1 MPRLSLVLVTHHE
14 QGHLRRGVRNLLDQ
28 TGAVDQADGVDGV
41 ADVELLVVDDAS
53 TDHTAEILAELAA
66 DDSRLRVHR
75 LAERAGAAAAR
86 LAALDLVSGDHV
98 WFVEPTD
105 LLPPGALPA
114 VLDALADRPPVL
126 VVDHLLRAYDGKER
140 RVKAPPGGTP
150 WLWDSVVAAD
160 LLREHL
166 AAAVGAGGGWEV
178 ATAWGVA
185 LDARDVRRLG
195 AAAYVRRVLPQAV
208 RRRTDP
214 RPARDVAAAYA
225 DLVRDLG
232 PTVAPAL
239 RAAVVEAALSQ
250 IEQLPV
256 RRRGAQL
263 SAVAAAWRS
272 LGPDAQALLRLHP
285 AQRRALDAGSYPAWR
300 AVGEAARGRRGARG
314 AARAARRGVRQARR
328 LPRTARSWPLRAWY
342 RAQLRRP
349 LEPDLA
355 VYGAYWFTAY
365 SCNPRA
371 VYEKARELAPWVRGV
386 WVVDEDRQD
395 RVPAGV
401 PFVVTG
407 TRDYYRVLARAAYLV
422 NNVNFPNDFVKRPGQ
437 VHLQTH
443 HGTPVKTMGL
453 DLVDATY
460 GRKRMN
466 FDRLVE
472 RVAKWDLSVSQNA
485 FTTEQWERVYPGT
498 YESIET
504 GYPRNDVLAAA
515 TPEQVVAVR
524 AELGIAEGT
533 TAVLYAPT
541 HREYHKGFV
550 PQLDPARLAAALGPD
565 HVLLMRAHYFY
576 ADSPLGAE
584 PAPGVVDVADHPRIE
599 DLYLAADVLVTDY
612 SSVMFDYAVLD
623 RPIVVFASD
632 WEEYVSLRGTYVD
645 LMTESPGPV
654 VRTEEALAEVLVT
667 RRAWD
672 DGSTA
677 LRQAF
682 RARFC
687 SLEDGRAA
695 ERVVRRLWPSPVE
708 DR

>member
-14 QGHLRRGVRNLLDQ
+14 QGHLRRGVRSLLTQVGALDQ
-28 TGAVDQADGVDGV
+28 GGGGD
-41 ADVELLVVDDAS
+41 DVELLVVDDAS
-53 TDHTAEILAELAA
+53 TDHTREILAELVAQ
-66 DDSRLRVHR
+66 DGRLRVHR
-75 LAERAGAAAAR
+75 CAERAGPAAAR
-86 LAALDLVSGDHV
+86 LAALDLVTGDHV

-105 LLPPGALPA
+105 VLPPGALDE
-114 VLDALADRPPVL
+114 VLGALADRPPVL
-126 VVDHLLRAYDGKER
+126 VVDHLLRGYDGKER
-140 RVKAPPGGTP
+140 RVKAPAGGTP
-150 WLWDSVVAAD
+150 WLWDSVVTAG
-160 LLREHL
+160 LLRGHL
-166 AAAVGAGGGWEV
+166 AAAVRAGGGWEV
-178 ATAWGVA
+178 AAAWGVA
-185 LDARDVRRLG
+185 LAAGDLRRLG
-195 AAAYVRRVLPQAV
+195 ATAYVRRVLPQAV

-214 RPARDVAAAYA
+214 RPAREVAAAYA
-225 DLVRDLG
+225 ELVRDL
-232 PTVAPAL
+232 PRTAAPAV
-239 RAAVVEAALSQ
+239 RAAVVEAALGQ
-250 IEQLPV
+250 VEQLPLRL
-256 RRRGAQL
+256 RRSQL
-263 SAVAAAWRS
+263 AAVAAAWRA
-272 LGPDAQALLRLHP
+272 LGEDAQALLRLHP
-285 AQRRALDAGSYPAWR
+285 AQRRALEAGSYPAWR
-300 AVGEAARGRRGARG
+300 AVGEAARARRGGRG
-314 AARAARRGVRQARR
+314 AVRAARRGARQARR
-328 LPRTARSWPLRAWY
+328 LPGAARSWPLQAWY

-355 VYGAYWFTAY
+355 VYAAYWFAAY

-386 WVVDEDRQD
+386 WVVDADKQD

-407 TRDYYRVLARAAYLV
+407 TRDYYRVLARATYLV

-485 FTTEQWERVYPGT
+485 FTTEQWERVYPGA

-504 GYPRNDVLAAA
+504 GYPRNDVLATA
-515 TPEQVVAVR
+515 TPEQVAAVR
-524 AELGIAEGT
+524 AGLGIAEGT
-533 TAVLYAPT
+533 TAVLYTPT
-541 HREYHKGFV
+541 HREYHKSFV
-550 PQLDPARLAAALGPD
+550 PQLDPAQLAAALGPD
-565 HVLLMRAHYFY
+565 HVLLVRAHYFY
-576 ADSPLGAE
+576 ADSPMGAE
-584 PAPGVVDVADHPRIE
+584 PARGVVDVADHPRIE
-599 DLYLAADVLVTDY
+599 DFYLAADVLVTDY

-632 WEEYVSLRGTYVD
+632 WEEYVNLRGTYVD
-645 LMTESPGPV
+645 LLDESPGPV
-654 VRTEEALAEVLVT
+654 VRTQEELAEVLVT

-695 ERVVRRLWPSPVE
+695 ERVVRRLWPAPVE
-708 DR
+708 DG

>member
-14 QGHLRRGVRNLLDQ
+14 QGHLRRGVRSLLAQ
-28 TGAVDQADGVDGV
+28 VDALDHVGGGD
-41 ADVELLVVDDAS
+41 DVELLVVDDAS
-53 TDHTAEILAELAA
+53 TDHTAEILAELVAQ
-66 DDSRLRVHR
+66 DGRLRVHR
-75 LAERAGAAAAR
+75 CAERAGPAAAR
-86 LAALDLVSGDHV
+86 LAALDLVTGDHV

-105 LLPPGALPA
+105 VLPPGALDE
-114 VLDALADRPPVL
+114 VLAALADRPPVL
-126 VVDHLLRAYDGKER
+126 VVDHLLRAYDGKAR
-140 RVKAPPGGTP
+140 RVKAPAGGTP
-150 WLWDSVVAAD
+150 WLWDSVITSG

-166 AAAVGAGGGWEV
+166 TAAVGAGGGWEV
-178 ATAWGVA
+178 AAAWGVA
-185 LDARDVRRLG
+185 LAAGDVRRLG
-195 AAAYVRRVLPQAV
+195 ATAYVRRVLPQAV

-214 RPARDVAAAYA
+214 RPARAVAAAYA
-225 DLVRDLG
+225 ELVRDLP
-232 PTVAPAL
+232 PTAATAL
-239 RAAVVEAALSQ
+239 RAAVVEAALGQ
-250 IEQLPV
+250 VEQLPL
-256 RRRGAQL
+256 RLRGAQL
-263 SAVAAAWRS
+263 AAVAAAWQD
-272 LGPDAQALLRLHP
+272 LGEDAQALLRLHP

-300 AVGEAARGRRGARG
+300 AVGEAARTRRGARG
-314 AARAARRGVRQARR
+314 AVRAARRGARQARR
-328 LPRTARSWPLRAWY
+328 LPGAARSWPLQAWY

-355 VYGAYWFTAY
+355 VYAAYWFAAY

-386 WVVDEDRQD
+386 WVVDADKQD

-401 PFVVTG
+401 PLVVTG
-407 TRDYYRVLARAAYLV
+407 TRDYYRVLARATYLV

-453 DLVDATY
+453 DLVDAAY
-460 GRKRMN
+460 GRRRMN

-504 GYPRNDVLAAA
+504 GYPRNDVLAVA
-515 TPEQVVAVR
+515 TPEQVAAVR
-524 AELGIAEGT
+524 AGLGIAEGT
-533 TAVLYAPT
+533 TAVLYTPT

-550 PQLDPARLAAALGPD
+550 PQLDPAQLAAALGPD
-565 HVLLMRAHYFY
+565 HVLLVRAHYFY
-576 ADSPLGAE
+576 ADSPMGAE

-645 LMTESPGPV
+645 LLTESPGPV
-654 VRTEEALAEVLVT
+654 VRTQEELAEVLVT

-677 LRQAF
+677 LRRAF

-695 ERVVRRLWPSPVE
+695 ERVVRRLWPAPVE
-708 DR
+708 DG

>member
-14 QGHLRRGVRNLLDQ
+14 QGHLRRGVRSVLEQ
-28 TGAVDQADGVDGV
+28 VTEVQAAGGDP
-41 ADVELLVVDDAS
+41 VEVLVVDDAS
-53 TDHTAEILAELAA
+53 TDHTAEILAELA
-66 DDSRLRVHR
+66 DQDRRLAVHR
-75 LAERAGAAAAR
+75 LDERAGAARAR
-86 LAALDLVSGDHV
+86 LAALDLVHGEHV

-105 LLPPGALPA
+105 ALPPGALSA
-114 VLDALADRPPVL
+114 VLGALADAPPVL
-126 VVDHLLRAYDGKER
+126 VVDHLSRAYDGKER
-140 RVKAPPGGTP
+140 RVKAPKGGTP
-150 WLWDSVVAAD
+150 FLWDTVIATGLA
-160 LLREHL
+160 REHL
-166 AAAVGAGGGWEV
+166 AAAVGAGGGWEA

-185 LDARDVRRLG
+185 LEAGEVLRL
-195 AAAYVRRVLPQAV
+195 AEPAYVRRALPQAV
-208 RRRTDP
+208 RRGTDP
-214 RPARDVAAAYA
+214 RPARDVAASYA
-225 DLVRDLG
+225 ALLRDL
-232 PTVAPAL
+232 PTTAAPAV
-239 RAAVVEAALSQ
+239 RAAVVGAALA
-250 IEQLPV
+250 QLERLPL

-263 SAVAAAWRS
+263 AAVAAAWRG
-272 LGPDAQALLRLHP
+272 LGGDAQSILRLHP

-300 AVGEAARGRRGARG
+300 AVGEAARTRRRARG
-314 AARAARRGVRQARR
+314 TARAARRGARQVRR
-328 LPRTARSWPLRAWY
+328 LPERARSWPLQAWY

-349 LEPDLA
+349 LDPGLA
-355 VYGAYWFTAY
+355 VYGAYWYTAY

-386 WVVDEDRQD
+386 WVVDADKQD
-395 RVPAGV
+395 RVPPGV
-401 PFVVTG
+401 PVVVNG
-407 TRDYYRVLARAAYLV
+407 TREYYRVLARATYLV
-422 NNVNFPNDFVKRPGQ
+422 NNVNFPNDFVKRSGQ

-453 DLVDATY
+453 DLVDAAY

-504 GYPRNDVLAAA
+504 GYPRNDVLANA
-515 TPEQVVAVR
+515 TPEQVAAVR
-524 AELGIAEGT
+524 AELGIPEGA
-533 TAVLYAPT
+533 TAVLYTPT

-550 PQLDPARLAAALGPD
+550 PQLDPAALAAALGPD
-565 HVLLMRAHYFY
+565 HVLLVRAHYFY
-576 ADSPLGAE
+576 ADSPLGAA

-623 RPIVVFASD
+623 RPVVIYASD

-645 LMTESPGPV
+645 LLTESPGPV
-654 VRTEEALAEVLVT
+654 VRTEEELAEVLVT